1 MRAFLLLFLCLLPGG
16 VFAACG
22 GNDLR
27 LTLSPAEREQI
38 QADLADVPFKEG
50 NHWIATKGTRRVH
63 VIGTMH
69 LNDPRMEKIT
79 KDLTPLI
86 TGADTLLLEATS
98 ADQTAMQK
106 QMGKTPSLYLITEGP
121 SLIDRMGEEHWALL
135 SERSAARGIPPWMAA
150 KMRPWFLSLSLS
162 LPPCLK
168 QKEQIK
174 DGMDRRLEMLA
185 HENGVA
191 TASLEDPLTVIETL
205 NLHPLDEQVR
215 QMRATLSMYGNG
227 SPDDYHTM
235 AESYFD
241 EEARFYL
248 ALAKQRFKADTK
260 LPAAE
265 AEALWDEAM
274 QLLIR
279 ERNHNWIP
287 VIEAA
292 DGDRIVVAVGALHL
306 PGPDGV
312 LNLLAKQGYHLQRAA
327 F

>member
-27 LTLSPAEREQI
+27 LTLSQAEREQI

-98 ADQTAMQK
+98 ADQASMQK

-121 SLIDRMGEEHWALL
+121 SLIDRMGEEDWARVA
-135 SERSAARGIPPWMAA
+135 ERSAARGIPAWMAA
-150 KMRPWFLSLSLS
+150 KMRPWFLSVSLS

-168 QKEQIK
+168 QAEQAK
-174 DGMDRRLEMLA
+174 NGMDRRLEALA
-185 HENGVA
+185 KESGV
-191 TASLEDPLTVIETL
+191 TTMSLEDPLTVIESL
-205 NLHPLDEQVR
+205 NAAPLDEQVR
-215 QMRATLSMYGNG
+215 QMHATLSMTGDG
-227 SPDDYHTM
+227 DADEFHTM
-235 AESYFD
+235 VESYFL
-241 EEARFYL
+241 EEVRYYL
-248 ALAKQRFKADTK
+248 AMAEQRFKAETN

-265 AEALWDEAM
+265 AEALWAEAM
-274 QLLIR
+274 HLLIR

-312 LNLLAKQGYHLQRAA
+312 LKLLAKQGYHLQRAA